1 MANAYGMI
9 GGQSGNPLNIESITP
24 STNNQIIPK
33 DTLLDKDLTI
43 YGDKNLI
50 SSNIKTGTTLF
61 NVNGSFNSFDESANK
76 SVAFLLDDD
85 YGIEYDITS
94 FSDLEIKET
103 AISGIVS
110 PESFES
116 PYPKPFN
123 YCYFGKFLVYC
134 YVNDDKLVYCINKT
148 SNEIIATFDL
158 SQYIVVSSDG
168 TMSTSVDIIPI
179 YNNLANRDE
188 LYIITAQ
195 MNNSDQSQGD
205 NYIVIIKNGT
215 DLSAIKYETGSL
227 QKYDVF
233 KNINDSAIVFTVI
246 PLTSGSPVIVC
257 IDTQTG
263 SVAFKKDISGTHGF
277 EKGTIMRNSTSYDS
291 TNGRTYVGNIYLCYS
306 YVSSVLITS
315 YSINDGSLLSE
326 GTYSYPWYGSS
337 GSVGTTTIVG
347 LTYDV
352 QYSGA
357 GAKKF
362 TMAIQD
368 TNQNWTAIFRHTES
382 IQPVSDTN
390 IWQKKYTIGTSS
402 GTLIWDKFVFT
413 MSANI
418 AGYIYKIKAAD
429 NEDIVLKCQNMFSY
443 VLDEYGH
450 VYYSSYPSSARF
462 IDTSVTASR
471 TITTDAFTAT
481 IEEA

>member
-50 SSNIKTGTTLF
+50 SSNIRTGTTLF

-76 SVAFLLDDD
+76 SVAFLLDDE
-85 YGIEYDITS
+85 YGVEYDITN
-94 FSDLEIKET
+94 FTDLTIKET
-103 AISGIVS
+103 TISGVSS
-110 PESFES
+110 PENYQS
-116 PYPKPFN
+116 PYPLQLDS
-123 YCYFGKFLVYC
+123 CYFGKFLVYC
-134 YVNDDKLVYCINKT
+134 FDYDNKTIYCINKT
-148 SNEIIATFDL
+148 TNETIATFDL

-168 TMSTSVDIIPI
+168 TMTTNVDIVPI
-179 YNNLANRDE
+179 YNNLASRDE

-195 MNNSDQSQGD
+195 MNSSDQSQGD

-215 DLSAIKYETGSL
+215 NLSAIKYETGSL
-227 QKYDVF
+227 QKYDAF

-246 PLTSGSPVIVC
+246 PLTSGAPVIVC

-263 SVAFKKDISGTHGF
+263 SVAFKKNISGTHGF

-291 TNGRTYVGNIYLCYS
+291 TNGRVNVGNIYLCYS
-306 YVSSVLITS
+306 YASSVLITS
-315 YSINDGSLLSE
+315 YSIDDGSFLSE
-326 GTYSYPWYGSS
+326 GTYSYPWYGTS

-357 GAKKF
+357 GARKF

-382 IQPVSDTN
+382 IQQVSDTN

-413 MSANI
+413 MSVNI

-429 NEDIVLKCQNMFSY
+429 TEDIVLKCQNMLAY

-462 IDTSVTASR
+462 IDPSVTASR
-471 TITTDAFTAT
+471 TITTDSFTAT

>member
-50 SSNIKTGTTLF
+50 SSNIRTGTTLF
-61 NVNGSFNSFDESANK
+61 NVNGNFNSFDESANK

-94 FSDLEIKET
+94 FSNLEIKET

-134 YVNDDKLVYCINKT
+134 YVNDDKSLYCINKIN
-148 SNEIIATFDL
+148 NEIIATFDL
-158 SQYIVVSSDG
+158 SQYIVVRSDMN
-168 TMSTSVDIIPI
+168 TNVNIIPI
-179 YNNLANRDE
+179 YNNLAGRDE
-188 LYIITAQ
+188 LYIITSQ
-195 MNNSDQSQGD
+195 QNQSDLSQGD

-215 DLSAIKYETGSL
+215 NLSAIKYEAGSF
-227 QKYDVF
+227 YVNDAF
-233 KNINDSAIVFTVI
+233 KNINDSAIVFSI
-246 PLTSGSPVIVC
+246 LSLTSGVPTIIC

-263 SVAFKKDISGTHGF
+263 AVAFKKTLSGLHGY
-277 EKGTIMRNSTSYDS
+277 ENGTIMRGSTSYDS
-291 TNGRTYVGNIYLCYS
+291 TNGRANVGNFYLCYS
-306 YVSSVLITS
+306 YVSSVLITN
-315 YSINDGSLLSE
+315 YSIEDGSIISE
-326 GTYSYPWYGSS
+326 GTYSYPWYGTS
-337 GSVGTTTIVG
+337 GDIGTTKIVG
-347 LTYDV
+347 LTYDR
-352 QYSGA
+352 QSSG
-357 GAKKF
+357 GADPKF

-382 IQPVSDTN
+382 IEPVSDTN
-390 IWQKKYTIGTSS
+390 IWEKKYTIGTGS

-413 MSANI
+413 MSFNI

-429 NEDIVLKCQNMFSY
+429 TEDIVLKCQNMLTY